1 MDNCRDFIGDYDY
14 ITFVG
19 DVPLEFLRSYFMKSP
34 IQTAFDELI
43 KNSFHTTLKP
53 LKFKKKGLNF
63 YRNLSEIGHIVQI
76 QKKPI

>member
-1 MDNCRDFIGDYDY
+1 
-14 ITFVG
+14 
-19 DVPLEFLRSYFMKSP
+19 MKSP